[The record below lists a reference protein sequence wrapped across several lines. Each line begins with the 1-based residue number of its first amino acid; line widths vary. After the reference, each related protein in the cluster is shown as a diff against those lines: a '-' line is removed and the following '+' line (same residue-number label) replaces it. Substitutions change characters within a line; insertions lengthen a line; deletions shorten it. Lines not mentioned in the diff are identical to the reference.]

1 MAKIKKTT
9 AMMCFTVALLSLFL
23 AACTTETVPTTPS
36 TTTPSPTTSL
46 SGEQVDVA
54 TFERNFTDIRLHR
67 IPTESGEAPTAEM
80 LGTPVTTFDASE
92 LGIGWHISTTPNMD
106 PSIKVTI
113 KLVIKKTGETGMEFS
128 PSTPLKPSSGHGE
141 AFPMPPAGQ
150 YQINFYA
157 DNVLVKVIDFEVR

>member
-9 AMMCFTVALLSLFL
+9 AMVCLTVALLSLFL
-23 AACTTETVPTTPS
+23 AGCTTETVPTTPS

-67 IPTESGEAPTAEM
+67 LPKEGEEAVTLEQ
-80 LGTPVTTFDASE
+80 LTTTTFDASE

-106 PSIKVTI
+106 PSIEVTI